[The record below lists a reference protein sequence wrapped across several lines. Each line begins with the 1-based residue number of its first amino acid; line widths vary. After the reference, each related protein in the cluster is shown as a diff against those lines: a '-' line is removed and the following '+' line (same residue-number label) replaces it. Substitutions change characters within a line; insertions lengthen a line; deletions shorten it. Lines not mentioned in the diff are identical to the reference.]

1 MIAPHPDTT
10 HRLTVLY
17 DLDCSGRIQID
28 LLAEI
33 ERLLADRKKRAL
45 AGLARHLRAPGRGAV
60 CVIRVEEIS

>member
-1 MIAPHPDTT
+1 
-10 HRLTVLY
+10 VLY

-33 ERLLADRKKRAL
+33 ERLIADYKTRAHARAI

-60 CVIRVEEIS
+60 CFIRVEEISK